1 MVNRDKSGLIF
12 SKFVQKPKE
21 RELKSVMQMKKL
33 KEDTV
38 YLGAPLFLT
47 NNRSTDF
54 KFLQDKLEARL
65 KGWRSKN
72 LSWAGRSTTIKSVAQ
87 ALPTYTMSTFELP
100 KKICDNLDAQMRRFW
115 WNPKSQG
122 GRYVAWKALEQ
133 LCQPKEKGGLGF
145 R

>member
-47 NNRSTDF
+47 NNRSRDF
-54 KFLQDKLEARL
+54 KFLRDKLEARL

-72 LSWAGRSTTIKSVAQ
+72 LSWAGRITMIKSVAQ
-87 ALPTYTMSTFELP
+87 ALYPLIQCQLLSYQRRSVTTSMP
-100 KKICDNLDAQMRRFW
+100 KCADFGGIQ
-115 WNPKSQG
+115 NPKG
-122 GRYVAWKALEQ
+122 EDM
-133 LCQPKEKGGLGF
+133 
-145 R
+145 